1 MAELLLLAGLNLWVA
16 WRYSRQPIG
25 QDLGLWMLWGFT
37 GARPYRDH
45 VDCKPPGIHLWGW
58 LLARVTG
65 RRLALAQF
73 LHHAAIGGFAVA
85 AYRLTG
91 KLEAGLLFTA
101 LAQSAWLSSYLTWLE
116 QISAGFLLLAL
127 LLGPWGAAGCL
138 ALAVLFNLKLAPSA
152 VVLLTLRGWWLPLA
166 VLVLG
171 GLAVLAVWRL
181 LWPRSFADVW
191 YGAVTVPRRMAA
203 RRGRGGRHFLVIP
216 WRDLR
221 WDRDFAV
228 PLLLVVPAVVLVVQS
243 RPGPVL
249 LAVLGVYVAVNLQGR
264 VWRAYH
270 WIPLAACAA
279 AAPAGAGLVLLA
291 EWVSSCLYLGDL
303 VRRTRPES
311 ADGLRTARAMGKR
324 LRGVS
329 GSLWVA
335 DLYTQ
340 IHVYAGKPPAYG
352 LVEQVEIRDV
362 IPERRE
368 AASQRPA
375 ADLVVLGP
383 GSIPAAP
390 RGYRVVLTEGPFTV
404 LARPGHLDA
413 PGNAG

>member
-1 MAELLLLAGLNLWVA
+1 MAGLLLLAGLNLWVA

-73 LHHAAIGGFAVA
+73 LHHAAVGGFALA

-91 KLEAGLLFTA
+91 RLEAGLLFTA

-127 LLGPWGAAGCL
+127 LLSPWSAALCL
-138 ALAVLFNLKLAPSA
+138 ALAILFNLKLAPSA
-152 VVLLTLRGWWLPLA
+152 VLLLALRGGWLPLA

-171 GLAVLAVWRL
+171 GLAVLAVCRL
-181 LWPRSFADVW
+181 LWPHGFADVW

-203 RRGRGGRHFLVIP
+203 RRSRGG
-216 WRDLR
+216 LR
-221 WDRDFAV
+221 FPAISRWIGGWNRDFAV
-228 PLLLVVPAVVLVVQS
+228 PLLLVVPAMGIVIRS
-243 RPGPVL
+243 RPDPVL
-249 LAVLGVYVAVNLQGR
+249 LVVLGVYIAVNLQGR

-279 AAPAGAGLVLLA
+279 AAPAGSALVLAA
-291 EWVSSCLYLGDL
+291 EWVASGLYLGDL

-311 ADGLRTARAMGKR
+311 ADGLRTARAVGER
-324 LRGVS
+324 LRGIS

-340 IHVYAGKPPAYG
+340 IHVYARKAPAYG

-362 IPERRE
+362 IPERWE
-368 AASQRPA
+368 TAEERPA

-383 GSIPAAP
+383 GSVPAAP
-390 RGYRVVLTEGPFTV
+390 HGYRVVLTEGPFTV
-404 LARPGHLDA
+404 LARPGMFA
-413 PGNAG
+413 P